1 MAKRN
6 PKKRELLKL
15 PPKIK
20 YEDTENEQYFQNA
33 SVIVNLT
40 LFDLMVIL
48 I

>member
-1 MAKRN
+1 MDIVLRVHSMTYW
-6 PKKRELLKL
+6 E
-15 PPKIK
+15 
-20 YEDTENEQYFQNA
+20 TENEQYFQNA